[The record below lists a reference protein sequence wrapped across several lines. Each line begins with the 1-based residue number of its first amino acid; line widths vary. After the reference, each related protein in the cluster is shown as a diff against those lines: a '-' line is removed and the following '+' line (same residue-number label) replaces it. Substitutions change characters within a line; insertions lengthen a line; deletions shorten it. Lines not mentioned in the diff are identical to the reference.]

1 MNNSA
6 CGTSRTAPRP
16 MSAWGIAVV
25 IVVVVAAAL
34 LAYAGWQVISVI
46 VLSAEVAALSLRVM
60 RRLHGAPRP
69 TLGIS
74 GS

>member
-1 MNNSA
+1 MNNSV

-16 MSAWGIAVV
+16 LSAWDIGVV

-34 LAYAGWQVISVI
+34 LACAGWQVISVI
-46 VLSAEVAALSLRVM
+46 VLSAEVATLSLRVM
-60 RRLHGAPRP
+60 RRLRGAPRP
-69 TLGIS
+69 ALGIT

>member
-16 MSAWGIAVV
+16 LSPWDIGVV
-25 IVVVVAAAL
+25 IVVVAAAL
-34 LAYAGWQVISVI
+34 LAWGGWQIISVV
-46 VLSAEVAALSLRVM
+46 VLSAEIATLALRVV

-69 TLGIS
+69 ALGIT